1 MSTIDFCVWSP
12 DEATFWQGWIA
23 AGIVDADHNPT
34 PEYANGFV
42 ISDQTS
48 QGWVPTRPTG
58 EVEIIPAMPIHDEN
72 GDPVLDD
79 QGNPM
84 MTEAQEVP
92 IMEPVP
98 GWHANV
104 HVYGDLAAEM
114 TYGLAQ
120 TDVDGNMLDV
130 FDRTWATH
138 IFALTEQS
146 ADPVTGFPAG
156 YRNSDG
162 VTYCDSRDLSSPT
175 CVWA

>member
-1 MSTIDFCVWSP
+1 MMSTIDFAVWAP
-12 DEATFWQGWIA
+12 DEATFWSGWIA

-34 PEYANGFV
+34 AEYRSGFV

-48 QGWVPTRPTG
+48 QGWRPTG
-58 EVEIIPAMPIHDEN
+58 HMI
-72 GDPVLDD
+72 DD
-79 QGNPM
+79 GMGNM
-84 MTEAQEVP
+84 VP
-92 IMEPVP
+92 EMEPVP

-104 HVYGDLAAEM
+104 RVYGDLAAEM

-120 TDVDGNMLDV
+120 TDADGNLLDV

-138 IFALTEQS
+138 IFSLTQQP

-162 VTYCDSRDLSSPT
+162 VTYCDVRDLSSPSN
-175 CVWA
+175 VWA

>member
-1 MSTIDFCVWSP
+1 MSTIDFAVWAP

-48 QGWVPTRPTG
+48 QGWTPSRATG
-58 EVEIIPAMPIHDEN
+58 QMI
-72 GDPVLDD
+72 DD
-79 QGNPM
+79 GEGNMFPEM
-84 MTEAQEVP
+84 A
-92 IMEPVP
+92 PVP

-104 HVYGDLAAEM
+104 RVYGDLAAEM
-114 TYGLAQ
+114 MYGLNQ
-120 TDVDGNMLDV
+120 TDEDGTMLDV

-138 IFALTEQS
+138 VFQLTEQP

-156 YRNSDG
+156 FRNTDG